1 MSKGTNFGGTS
12 GQLDPDILK
21 KLDEF
26 QLNYLNGLN
35 QKPDSKAPVTK
46 RTTTKSSSQNKTSA
60 NMYLPMNPT
69 KKRDRLDKIIRNLN
83 NDYVQQLKET
93 EIKARNSKDLYSE
106 MDKCKKQLEA
116 VKRTNRDEDL
126 LKMQKENQEIEEVL
140 KELKKID
147 KSELRQKEDESR
159 KLMEELN
166 FMFNEKKKEAFEKD
180 EVRRHAIE
188 EIKQIKKQQEELK
201 KLNQEARV
209 KQQDLIREKETLD
222 QRVESFNN
230 YKIFIDKVIEKMNES
245 SANCDYDKLKE
256 KFENLIERMQ
266 GIKLDIEAQE
276 KEIQDIKR
284 QKNELIH
291 KNNKQEQNKRLV
303 DLEEETK
310 NLIRENKELE
320 LEIEEIVNKNQKN
333 DSDTHQIKL
342 SINNLYNKVKENSA
356 YDKNID
362 ENNLCDKLTVIEDR
376 IGDLIKIHKA
386 LEKFEKK

>member
-1 MSKGTNFGGTS
+1 MKKETS
-12 GQLDPDILK
+12 FDDNIIK
-21 KLDEF
+21 KIDEF
-26 QLNYLNGLN
+26 QAQLLTKQESSSNMN
-35 QKPDSKAPVTK
+35 KAPLTK
-46 RTTTKSSSQNKTSA
+46 RTTMNKSNIF
-60 NMYLPMNPT
+60 LPMNPSNG
-69 KKRDRLDKIIRNLN
+69 KKRERLDKIIRNLN
-83 NDYVQQLKET
+83 NDYIKQLKET
-93 EIKARNSKDLYSE
+93 EIKARNNKDLFTE
-106 MDKCKKQLEA
+106 LDKYKKQIDSI
-116 VKRTNRDEDL
+116 KRTNRDEDL

-147 KSELRQKEDESR
+147 KSELRTKEEESK

-166 FMFNEKKKEAFEKD
+166 FLFNDKRREAFEKD
-180 EVRRHAIE
+180 EVRRNAIE
-188 EIKQIKKQQEELK
+188 EIKQTKKQQEELK
-201 KLNQEARV
+201 KLNQEA
-209 KQQDLIREKETLD
+209 KIKLQDLTREKEILD

-230 YKIFIDKVIEKMNES
+230 YKVFIDKVIEKMNET
-245 SANCDYDKLKE
+245 NNNFNYDTLKE

-266 GIKLDIEAQE
+266 GIKLDIENQE
-276 KEIQDIKR
+276 KEIHEIKR

-310 NLIRENKELE
+310 KLIRENKELE

>member
-1 MSKGTNFGGTS
+1 MKSTS
-12 GQLDPDILK
+12 FKDDENIIRRM
-21 KLDEF
+21 DEF
-26 QLNYLNGLN
+26 QAQFLSSGSNVGSVG
-35 QKPDSKAPVTK
+35 KPPLTK
-46 RTTTKSSSQNKTSA
+46 RSTMNKS
-60 NMYLPMNPT
+60 NMYLPMNPPT
-69 KKRDRLDKIIRNLN
+69 GKKRDRLDKIIRNLN
-83 NDYVQQLKET
+83 NDYVKQLKET
-93 EIKARNSKDLYSE
+93 EVKARNSKDLYSE
-106 MDKCKKQLEA
+106 LDKYKKQLDA
-116 VKRTNRDEDL
+116 IKRTNRDEDL

-147 KSELRQKEDESR
+147 KSELRQKEEESK

-166 FMFNEKKKEAFEKD
+166 MLFNEKRKEAFEKD
-180 EVRRHAIE
+180 EVRRNAIE
-188 EIKQIKKQQEELK
+188 EIKQTKKQQEELK
-201 KLNQEARV
+201 KLNQEA
-209 KQQDLIREKETLD
+209 KIKLQDLTREKEILD

-230 YKIFIDKVIEKMNES
+230 YKVFIDKVIEKMNET
-245 SANCDYDKLKE
+245 NNNFNYDTLKE

-266 GIKLDIEAQE
+266 GIKLDIENQE
-276 KEIQDIKR
+276 KEIHEIKR

-310 NLIRENKELE
+310 KLIRENKELE

-386 LEKFEKK
+386 LEKYEKK

>member
-1 MSKGTNFGGTS
+1 MKTTS
-12 GQLDPDILK
+12 PMKETSLQLEENIVR
-21 KLDEF
+21 KLDSF
-26 QLNYLNGLN
+26 QAQYLSANSN
-35 QKPDSKAPVTK
+35 NSKPPITK
-46 RTTTKSSSQNKTSA
+46 HSTMNNKP
-60 NMYLPMNPT
+60 NMYLPMNPPT
-69 KKRDRLDKIIRNLN
+69 GKKRDRLDKIMRNLN
-83 NDYVQQLKET
+83 NEYVKQLKET

-106 MDKCKKQLEA
+106 LDKYKKQLDS

-166 FMFNEKKKEAFEKD
+166 YLFNEKRKEAFEKD
-180 EVRRHAIE
+180 DVRKNAIE
-188 EIKQIKKQQEELK
+188 EIKQTKKQQEELK
-201 KLNQEARV
+201 KLNQEA
-209 KQQDLIREKETLD
+209 KIKLQDLTREKEILD

-230 YKIFIDKVIEKMNES
+230 YKVFIDRVIEKMNET
-245 SANCDYDKLKE
+245 NNNFNYDTLKE

-266 GIKLDIEAQE
+266 GIKLDIENQE
-276 KEIQDIKR
+276 KEIQEIKK

-310 NLIRENKELE
+310 ALIRENKELE

-342 SINNLYNKVKENSA
+342 SINNLYNKVKENST

-362 ENNLCDKLTVIEDR
+362 ENNLCDKLSVIEDR